1 MLVVF
6 GIFGFDFH
14 CFLNNQVVRNI
25 KHLTMIKPPSSR
37 FSQSLKHPI
46 LVIIEATFAQP
57 TKYTNIVT
65 VGLVD
70 VEVY

>member
-1 MLVVF
+1 
-6 GIFGFDFH
+6 
-14 CFLNNQVVRNI
+14 
-25 KHLTMIKPPSSR
+25 MIKPPSSR